1 MGHVTEEKIHE
12 LAAGYV
18 LDALDPEERR
28 VFESHLESCARCQEE
43 VATLG
48 DAATG
53 LAFATDGAL
62 PAPELRERLLESARG
77 ERTSV
82 APLHRRRWTPAWT
95 AAAAAAA
102 CLAIGLGLWA
112 TLGGSSGSR
121 AREPQTLALPGN
133 RGSLEVGR
141 TGKATLV
148 VDRIRAAPS
157 GKLYEVW
164 VIGADAPRPAG
175 VFRQGGSRVELER
188 RVPPGSTVA
197 VTVESHRVASPT
209 SSPVFTV
216 RVPA

>member
-1 MGHVTEEKIHE
+1 MAHVTDERIHE

-18 LDALDPEERR
+18 LHALDPDERR
-28 VFESHLESCARCQEE
+28 LFESHLEGCAQCREE

-53 LAFATDGAL
+53 LAVAAEGRS
-62 PAPELRERLLESARG
+62 PAPELRERLLESARA

-82 APLHRRRWTPAWT
+82 AGLRRRRWTPAWA

-112 TLGGSSGSR
+112 TLGGSNGSR
-121 AREPQTLALPGN
+121 AREPQTLVLPGD
-133 RGSLEVGR
+133 RGTLEIGR
-141 TGKATLV
+141 TGRATLV
-148 VDRIRAAPS
+148 VDRIAPAPS

-164 VIGADAPRPAG
+164 VIRGRTPEAAG
-175 VFRQGGSRVELER
+175 VFRRRGSRVELER
-188 RVPPGSTVA
+188 RVPVGSTVA
-197 VTVESHRVASPT
+197 VTVEPGRVTSPT
-209 SSPVFTV
+209 SSPLFSV